1 MRFASTPGAS
11 GKSRPPNR
19 LGYRTGVALGYLGLG
34 LLGAL
39 GAASEFWQIDQNM
52 ETLARERGSVLFRLI
67 ELTRDWNS
75 QHGGV
80 YVPITEQ
87 TQPNP
92 YLKHP
97 KRDLVTVDGLRLTMI
112 NPSLMTRQI
121 AEIAEAADGVK
132 FHITSLT
139 PLRPANEA
147 DPWEAAAL
155 AGFADKSQREVLS
168 LIQSESGP
176 VHRYMAPLLVKQP
189 CMVCHARQGYRI
201 GDIRGGIS
209 VTMSATKVLAVG
221 AEQHQRAVLRFGTAA
236 AVFALLL
243 HFVAWRSRR
252 HFLSLQA
259 LTAGQERLIAERTHA
274 LSATN
279 DQLLEEVAERKRNEA
294 LIGESEARYR
304 SVIETIQDAILI
316 IQTPGFVIAFINERA
331 ASLIGLVPED
341 ILHRPLLDFVDARDR
356 PLVAERF
363 ARRARGEA
371 VPTASRMH
379 FCRPD
384 GGHLRVADVHVA
396 GIESADGQRQWVLS
410 AKDVTDRLASQ
421 RALQIAAT
429 VMENAAEGIV
439 VTDGENRI
447 IQVNPAFTAI
457 TGYRPQEVLGK
468 DPRLLASGRHDVA
481 FFRSMWAELAEHG
494 HWQGEIW
501 NRRPDATVYVI
512 WLAIST
518 IRDEAVES
526 GGRQVATFIDIT
538 QRKEMEER
546 LRHQAQSDP
555 LTDLPNRALFD
566 DRLQVVF
573 TQAHRYG
580 DEFALLYVDLDH
592 FKAVND
598 SMGHAAGDELL
609 IEAAQRLTKAVRESD
624 TVARLGGDEFA
635 VILPKIT
642 SLDEVEEVTRRIVAM
657 LAKVFYLTEGEAWV
671 SASVGIAIFPRHGQD
686 LAELMASAD
695 AALYAAKQGGRN
707 TYRMPANAG
716 VSSGQ

>member
-1 MRFASTPGAS
+1 M
-11 GKSRPPNR
+11 
-19 LGYRTGVALGYLGLG
+19 LGYFVLG

-39 GAASEFWQIDQNM
+39 GIAGEFRQIDENI
-52 ETLARERGSVLFRLI
+52 ETLARERGSVLFRLV
-67 ELTRDWNS
+67 ELTRDWNAM
-75 QHGGV
+75 HGGV
-80 YVPITEQ
+80 YVPVSENTP
-87 TQPNP
+87 PNP

-97 KRDLVTVDGLRLTMI
+97 KRDLVTVDGLHLTMI
-112 NPSLMTRQI
+112 NPSYMTRQI
-121 AEIAEAADGVK
+121 AEIAEATDGVK

-139 PLRPANEA
+139 PLRPDNQA
-147 DPWEAAAL
+147 DPWEADAL
-155 AGFADKSQREVLS
+155 ARFEGKSQADILS
-168 LIQSESGP
+168 LIESEKGP
-176 VHRYMAPLLVKQP
+176 VHRYMAPLFVKQA
-189 CMVCHARQGYRI
+189 CMRCHASQGYRI

-209 VTMSATKVLAVG
+209 VTLSATKLLAVRT
-221 AEQHQRAVLRFGTAA
+221 EQRQRAVLLFGTAA
-236 AVFALLL
+236 AVVAALL
-243 HFVAWRSRR
+243 HFFAWRSRR

-259 LTAGQERLIAERTHA
+259 LTAGQEQLITERTHA
-274 LSATN
+274 LSAAN
-279 DQLLEEVAERKRNEA
+279 EQLLDEVAERKRNEA

-304 SVIETIQDAILI
+304 SVIETIQDAIMI
-316 IQTPGFVIAFINERA
+316 IQAPGFIIVFINERA
-331 ASLIGLVPED
+331 ASLIGLMPEE
-341 ILHRPLLDFVDARDR
+341 ILNRPLLDVVDSRDR
-356 PLVAERF
+356 ALVAERF
-363 ARRARGEA
+363 ARRARGDVVA
-371 VPTASRMH
+371 AASRMR
-379 FCRPD
+379 FCRPN
-384 GGHLRVADVHVA
+384 GNRMRVADVYVA
-396 GIESADGQRQWVLS
+396 GIENANGQNQWVLS
-410 AKDVTDRLASQ
+410 AKDVTDLLASQ
-421 RALQIAAT
+421 RALQIAAA

-468 DPRLLASGRHDVA
+468 DPRLLASGRHDAA
-481 FFRSMWAELAEHG
+481 FFQSMWAALAEHG

-501 NRRPDATVYVI
+501 NRRPDATVYVV

-518 IRDEAVES
+518 ICEEAAES

-538 QRKEMEER
+538 QRKEMEEL

-566 DRLQVVF
+566 DRLQVVL

-609 IEAAQRLTKAVRESD
+609 IETARRLTKAVRESD

-635 VILPKIT
+635 VILPKI
-642 SLDEVEEVTRRIVAM
+642 SGLEEVEEVARRIVTM
-657 LAKVFYLTEGEAWV
+657 LARVFNLSEGEARV
-671 SASVGIAIFPRHGQD
+671 SASVGIAIFPRHGQG

-707 TYRMPANAG
+707 TYRMPVNTG